1 MRCLMIWLS
10 MLSTTT
16 FAQPSGDILINKVKG
31 LFAGQ
36 QGVFAMAFQ
45 DVQTGETLL
54 INDHEVFHAA
64 STMKMP
70 VMVELFR
77 QQEQKVFSLR
87 DSITIRNVFKS
98 IVDSSEYSLDS
109 TDDSQYDLYR
119 RIGERESLY
128 ALLYQM
134 IIKSSNLATNMLI
147 EVVGP
152 ANVMRTMRALGAKDI
167 QVLRGVEDNKAY
179 EKGWNNTTTAYDLM
193 LLYNLMA
200 KGRIVS
206 KEACDEMI
214 KILLDQQFNEIIPA
228 RLPAGVRVAHKT
240 GSISGLRHD
249 SGIVFLPDGRKYVLV
264 LLSKELK
271 DVPASVKMMA
281 EVSEMVYEYMV
292 SRK

>member
-70 VMVELFR
+70 VMVELFQ

-109 TDDSQYDLYR
+109 TDDSQHDLYR

-179 EKGWNNTTTAYDLM
+179 EKGWNNTTTAFDLM

-200 KGRIVS
+200 KGSIVS
-206 KEACDEMI
+206 KETCNAMI

>member
-1 MRCLMIWLS
+1 M
-10 MLSTTT
+10 TT
-16 FAQPSGDILINKVKG
+16 FAQQRNDTLTNRIKE

-54 INDHEVFHAA
+54 INEHQVFHAA

-70 VMVELFR
+70 VMIELFR
-77 QQEQKVFSLR
+77 QEEQKVFSLR
-87 DSITIRNVFKS
+87 DSITIKNVFRS

-109 TDDSQYDLYR
+109 TDDSQHDLYR

-134 IIKSSNLATNMLI
+134 IIKSSNLATNLLI

-152 ANVMRTMRALGAKDI
+152 ANVMRTMRELGAKDI
-167 QVLRGVEDNKAY
+167 QILRGVEDNKAY
-179 EKGWNNTTTAYDLM
+179 EKGLNNTTTAYDLM

-200 KGRIVS
+200 KDQIVN
-206 KEACDEMI
+206 KKACEGMI
-214 KILLDQQFNEIIPA
+214 RILLDQQFNEIIPA

-240 GSISGLRHD
+240 GSITGLRHD

-264 LLSKELK
+264 LLSKDLK
-271 DVPASVKMMA
+271 DVPTSIEMMA
-281 EVSEMVYEYMV
+281 EVSERVYGYMV
-292 SRK
+292 GKK

>member
-1 MRCLMIWLS
+1 
-10 MLSTTT
+10 
-16 FAQPSGDILINKVKG
+16 
-31 LFAGQ
+31 
-36 QGVFAMAFQ
+36 
-45 DVQTGETLL
+45 VQTGETLL
-54 INDHEVFHAA
+54 INEHEVFHAA

-70 VMVELFR
+70 VMIELFR

-109 TDDSQYDLYR
+109 TDDSQHDLYR

-134 IIKSSNLATNMLI
+134 IIKSSNLATNLLI

-152 ANVMRTMRALGAKDI
+152 ANVMRTMRELGAKDI
-167 QVLRGVEDNKAY
+167 QILRGVEDNKAY
-179 EKGWNNTTTAYDLM
+179 EKGLNNTTTAYDLM

-200 KGRIVS
+200 KGQIVS
-206 KEACDEMI
+206 REACDAMI

-240 GSISGLRHD
+240 GSITGVHHD

-271 DVPASVKMMA
+271 DGPAAVKMMA
-281 EVSEMVYEYMV
+281 EVSGMVYGYMV
-292 SRK
+292 RDTKQTDSIGSYEPMMSQ

>member
-77 QQEQKVFSLR
+77 QQEQKIFSLR

-109 TDDSQYDLYR
+109 TDDSQHDLYR

-206 KEACDEMI
+206 KEACDAMI

-281 EVSEMVYEYMV
+281 EVSEMVYEYMK
-292 SRK
+292 SKK

>member
-54 INDHEVFHAA
+54 IDDHEVFHAA

-109 TDDSQYDLYR
+109 TDDSQHDLYR

-193 LLYNLMA
+193 LLYNLMV

-206 KEACDEMI
+206 KEACDAMI

-281 EVSEMVYEYMV
+281 EVSEMVYGYMV